1 MAFERNGR
9 TEYLDESID
18 LHSNVLKMQ
27 DIRATLIRF
36 PILLRLLSSLSTR
49 LRLLSH
55 TQDLAENIH
64 ILPLAVGDSHASVH
78 DPFELSCFLA
88 FVLRTAMHA
97 SVSTAYESAMSL
109 MQSSLVIAPSARS
122 PRLTDSS
129 PTGLRELL
137 KGNFV

>member
-18 LHSNVLKMQ
+18 LHSDVLKMQ

-36 PILLRLLSSLSTR
+36 PILLRLSSLSTC

-55 TQDLAENIH
+55 TQDLAEIIH

-78 DPFELSCFLA
+78 DPFELSCFWA
-88 FVLRTAMHA
+88 SVLRTAMHA